1 MLTVSF
7 FSYKGG
13 SGRTSLL
20 YNTIPFLA
28 EVLHASPEHPI
39 VVVDCDT
46 DSAGLTFL
54 LDCYQLRQPVT
65 VQKICNDGVEYAE
78 FESEGGIRQ
87 HPFFK
92 MLPQV
97 GDRFG
102 LDADGMAG
110 TVLFIPAD
118 KGTSRLNSGTS
129 ENRLNELKDVC
140 FDNGVAALVF
150 DTPAGDQRVAKW
162 SVDASQVI
170 VTVLR
175 ITNQFRAGTRR
186 YFLEHLGD
194 WENKDI
200 VLCPNA
206 VPMHDIT
213 IDGVTINLQ
222 DFKKEKIIDYFR
234 NVFTSSSNCL
244 HIDMLDGDGFGVNEV
259 ERFKYQESVL
269 YNVKKLNDTDEA
281 LAFER
286 YKLLAS
292 ILGEF

>member
-54 LDCYQLRQPVT
+54 LDCYQVKQPVT
-65 VQKICNDGVEYAE
+65 VQKICNDGVDYAE
-78 FESEGGIRQ
+78 VKSEGGIRQ

-92 MLPQV
+92 ALPQV
-97 GDRFG
+97 GDKFG
-102 LDADGMAG
+102 IDADGMAG

-118 KGTSRLNSGTS
+118 KGTEKLKTGSS
-129 ENRLNELKDVC
+129 ENRLKELKQVC
-140 FDNGVAALVF
+140 RDNNVAALVF
-150 DTPAGDQRVAKW
+150 DTPAGDQKAAIW
-162 SVDASQVI
+162 SVEASPTI

-186 YFLEHLGD
+186 YFSEHLGD
-194 WENKDI
+194 WENKRVI
-200 VLCPNA
+200 LCPNA
-206 VPMHDIT
+206 VPMKDIT
-213 IDGVTINLQ
+213 IDGETIELNA
-222 DFKKEKIIDYFR
+222 FKHDKILTFFR
-234 NVFTSSSNCL
+234 DVFNNSSNYL
-244 HIDMLDGDGFGVNEV
+244 DTSMLDDGFGVNEV
-259 ERFKYQESVL
+259 ERFKYKECVL
-269 YNVKKLNDTDEA
+269 YSVKKLNDTDEA
-281 LAFER
+281 LAYER
-286 YKLLAS
+286 YKLLAHV
-292 ILGEF
+292 IGED